1 MSYCLIWT
9 ISTTLSVY
17 AALNLLILLLIVAA
31 FSLLYIYF
39 RNRYHREKIKSEIT
53 AREAILKERNQL
65 RTLIDAI
72 PDMIFIKDRDG
83 RFVMGNKKA
92 AAVLGVKQEELVG
105 KTDFDIYANDLAA
118 RFYEDEQKIMQTGE
132 PMINYEEPCLDEQG
146 NRIIIA
152 TTKVP
157 LKNIN
162 GEVYGIVGI
171 CRDITRLKRTEL
183 QLRRKTEDLQET
195 NTLLEER
202 QQEIL
207 MQSEELVN
215 QTQNLRIINEE
226 LELLNRTKDKFFSII
241 AHDLRNPF
249 NAIIGFSE
257 LLRKDYYE
265 MDHQQRIG
273 LLELINASSESA
285 FNLLENLLQWARTQT
300 NRIKFNPEDF
310 DILDIF
316 QSVSNLYDLVAHKKN
331 LRILN
336 EIEPLTRVYADKN
349 MVNTIARNLISN
361 AIKFS
366 KTGGEI
372 KISSKSNGEMV
383 EISVHDSGIGISKE
397 NLNKLF
403 RIDTYH
409 STSGTLGE
417 TGTGLGLIICK
428 EFIEKNNGRI
438 KVASKEGT
446 GTTLSF
452 TLNKGSGE

>member
-1 MSYCLIWT
+1 MSYCLIWIITST
-9 ISTTLSVY
+9 ISET
-17 AALNLLILLLIVAA
+17 AALHILIMLLIIAA
-31 FSLLYIYF
+31 FSFYYIYNL
-39 RNRYHREKIKSEIT
+39 NRYHKEKIKVEIE
-53 AREAILKERNQL
+53 AREAVLKERNQL
-65 RTLIDAI
+65 RILIDVI
-72 PDMIFIKDRDG
+72 PDMIFIKDRES
-83 RFVMGNKKA
+83 RFVMGNKKVA
-92 AAVLGVKQEELVG
+92 SIIGVKSDELVG
-105 KTDFDIYANDLAA
+105 KTDFDFYTNDLATH
-118 RFYEDEQKIMQTGE
+118 FYEDEQTIMQSGE
-132 PMINYEEPCLDEQG
+132 PKINYEEPCLDEQG

-157 LKNIN
+157 LKNKD

-207 MQSEELVN
+207 MQSEELVA

-226 LELLNRTKDKFFSII
+226 LERLNRTKDKFFSII

-249 NAIIGFSE
+249 NAILGFSE
-257 LLRKDYYE
+257 VLRKDYYE
-265 MDHQQRIG
+265 MDHQQKIG
-273 LLELINASSESA
+273 LLELINVSSETA

-300 NRIKFNPEDF
+300 DRIKFNPENF
-310 DILDIF
+310 DIIDIF
-316 QSVSNLYDLVAHKKN
+316 QSVSNLYNIVAQKKQV
-331 LRILN
+331 IISN
-336 EIEPLTRVYADKN
+336 EIQPLTRVYADKN
-349 MVNTIARNLISN
+349 MINTIVRNLISN

-366 KTGGEI
+366 RTGGEI

-383 EISVHDSGIGISKE
+383 EISVQDEGIGMSKE

-409 STSGTLGE
+409 STAGTLGE
-417 TGTGLGLIICK
+417 TGTGLGLILCK
-428 EFIEKNNGRI
+428 EFIEKHNGRI
-438 KVASKEGT
+438 KVTSTEGV

-452 TLNKGSGE
+452 TLSKGRE